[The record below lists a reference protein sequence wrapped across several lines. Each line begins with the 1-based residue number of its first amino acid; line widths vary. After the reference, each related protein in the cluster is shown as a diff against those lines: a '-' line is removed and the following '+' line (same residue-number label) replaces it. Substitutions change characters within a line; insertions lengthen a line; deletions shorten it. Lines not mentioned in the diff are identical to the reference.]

1 MASSWFGSSGATPH
15 TMRVTNTPVTR
26 LLQISIAA
34 CSIAAKKHIGST
46 TTILDVQG
54 FGLKNFSKTAADLVP
69 GMAKI
74 YSSYYPEH
82 FQLPNAILDKHNE
95 AYKWF
100 LHHGRR
106 FREAKGI
113 LVNTF
118 GELERY
124 AIESLAVGETP
135 KVYAVGP
142 IIDVE
147 GNKQFQFQ
155 FQFQFQSQSSKRSY
169 YKKWLDEK
177 PKGLQ
182 QGWRRA
188 GIGSY
193 GCYGGHT
200 PRWEGTGRKRWRR
213 GCRRGL
219 RGGWRRG
226 MVCEWVDQVG
236 VLGHRAIGGFVSH
249 CGWNSILESLWFV
262 VPIATWPMYAE
273 QQLNA
278 FYMVRE
284 KGLAV
289 EMRLD
294 YRLGGGGLVTAE
306 EVERGVNEVMEK
318 ENEVRRR
325 VEEMSKRS
333 REAVGEGGYS
343 LASLRQF
350 VHDLL
355 NNYKV

>member
-1 MASSWFGSSGATPH
+1 MLGLMLH
-15 TMRVTNTPVTR
+15 LPVLHSQSESPDQDRDSLTELTVPSFANSV
-26 LLQISIAA
+26 LL
-34 CSIAAKKHIGST
+34 
-46 TTILDVQG
+46 
-54 FGLKNFSKTAADLVP
+54 
-69 GMAKI
+69 
-74 YSSYYPEH
+74 
-82 FQLPNAILDKHNE
+82 
-95 AYKWF
+95 
-100 LHHGRR
+100 
-106 FREAKGI
+106 REAKGI

-124 AIESLAVGETP
+124 AIESLVAGETP

-142 IIDVE
+142 MIDVE
-147 GNKQFQFQ
+147 GNRQFQFQ
-155 FQFQFQSQSSKRSY
+155 SQSQSSKRSY
-169 YKKWLDEK
+169 YKKWLDEQ
-177 PKGLQ
+177 PKGSVVLLCFGSRGGFTNPMQ
-182 QGWRRA
+182 VREVAAGLEKSRHRFLWVLRRA
-188 GIGSY
+188 HAAV
-193 GCYGGHT
+193 GGD
-200 PRWEGTGRKRWRR
+200 RVEEVEEGLPEGFEGRVE
-213 GCRRGL
+213 G
-219 RGGWRRG
+219 RG

-236 VLGHRAIGGFVSH
+236 VLGHRAIGG
-249 CGWNSILESLWFV
+249 
-262 VPIATWPMYAE
+262 TWPMYAE

-294 YRLGGGGLVTAE
+294 CRLGGGGLVTAE

-333 REAVGEGGYS
+333 REAVGEGGSS

-355 NNYKV
+355 NNYKVLD

>member
-1 MASSWFGSSGATPH
+1 MLGLMLH
-15 TMRVTNTPVTR
+15 LPVLHSQSESPEFDHDSLTE
-26 LLQISIAA
+26 L
-34 CSIAAKKHIGST
+34 T
-46 TTILDVQG
+46 
-54 FGLKNFSKTAADLVP
+54 VP
-69 GMAKI
+69 SFANSVPFKV
-74 YSSYYPEH
+74 
-82 FQLPNAILDKHNE
+82 LPNAILDKHNE

-147 GNKQFQFQ
+147 GNRQ

-169 YKKWLDEK
+169 YKKWLDEQ
-177 PKGLQ
+177 PKGSVVLLCFGSRGGLTNPMQ
-182 QGWRRA
+182 VREVAAGLEKSGHRFLWVLRRA
-188 GIGSY
+188 HPAV
-193 GCYGGHT
+193 GGD
-200 PRWEGTGRKRWRR
+200 RAEEVEEGLPEGFEGRVE
-213 GCRRGL
+213 G
-219 RGGWRRG
+219 RG

-249 CGWNSILESLWFV
+249 CGWNSILESLWFG

-333 REAVGEGGYS
+333 REAVGEGGSS